1 MFLKR
6 TRFVTQRVRTDQT
19 EEGDSSDMNFAK
31 RMTTD
36 RGPALILLAL
46 LSVAG
51 IMGRMLP
58 HQPNA
63 TPTAAL
69 ALVAGAALGMRS
81 ALLLPM
87 IVLMVTD
94 LSLGTYEPLVMASV
108 YACMALPALI
118 GSSWIRERRRPF
130 VVAGSA
136 ALCSGIFFVVTNF
149 AVWASGE
156 WYDRTFAGLVACY
169 SAALPFLRNML
180 AADLLW
186 SGVLFTGLALFES
199 YRIEFAARRRLRAE

>member
-6 TRFVTQRVRTDQT
+6 TRFVTQRVRTDQL

-31 RMTTD
+31 RTMTD
-36 RGPALILLAL
+36 RGSALFLLAS

-69 ALVAGAALGMRS
+69 ALVAGSALGMRS

-87 IVLMVTD
+87 IVLMITD
-94 LSLGTYEPLVMASV
+94 LFLGTYEPLVMISV
-108 YACMALPALI
+108 YACMAIPALVGSNLI
-118 GSSWIRERRRPF
+118 GERRKPL
-130 VVAGSA
+130 VIAGSA
-136 ALCSGIFFVVTNF
+136 AICSGIFFVVTNF

-156 WYDRTFAGLVACY
+156 WYDRTFTGLVSCY

-186 SGVLFTGLALFES
+186 SGVMFTGLALIES
-199 YRIEFAARRRLRAE
+199 YRIDIAARRRLRAE

>member
-1 MFLKR
+1 ML
-6 TRFVTQRVRTDQT
+6 
-19 EEGDSSDMNFAK
+19 
-31 RMTTD
+31 TD
-36 RGPALILLAL
+36 RGSAIFLLPL

-87 IVLMVTD
+87 IVLMATD
-94 LSLGTYEPLVMASV
+94 LFLGTYEPLVMVSV
-108 YACMALPALI
+108 YACMAIPAFVGSNLI
-118 GSSWIRERRRPF
+118 GERRKPL
-130 VVAGSA
+130 VIAGSA
-136 ALCSGIFFVVTNF
+136 AICSGIFFIVTNF

-169 SAALPFLRNML
+169 TAALPFFRNML

-186 SGVLFTGLALFES
+186 SGVLFTGLALIES
-199 YRIEFAARRRLRAE
+199 YRIEIAAHHSLRAE

>member
-1 MFLKR
+1 MFLRR

-31 RMTTD
+31 RTTTD
-36 RGPALILLAL
+36 RGPALFLLAF

-51 IMGRMLP
+51 IMGRILP

-81 ALLLPM
+81 ALFLPM
-87 IVLMVTD
+87 FVLMATD
-94 LSLGTYEPLVMASV
+94 LFLGTYEPLVMVSV
-108 YACMALPALI
+108 YACLALPALI
-118 GSSWIRERRRPF
+118 GANWIGERRRPLA
-130 VVAGSA
+130 VAGSA
-136 ALCSGIFFVVTNF
+136 TICSVVFFVVTNF

-156 WYDRTFAGLVACY
+156 WYDRTFAGLVSCY
-169 SAALPFLRNML
+169 SAAVPFLRNML

-186 SGVLFTGLALFES
+186 SGVLFTGLALIES
-199 YRIEFAARRRLRAE
+199 YRIEFAARRLKAE